1 MPPPGLLVD
10 SVQERNIEC
19 NAHKQERK
27 AACGAGRRPV
37 REATL
42 MGRGTRPK
50 PARLA
55 EKLVYIR
62 RALSLSQNGL
72 IKHLRETDDLIREDI
87 SEFERGRREPPLP
100 VLLKYAR
107 AAGVPMD
114 VLVDD
119 ELDLPQKVPA
129 RQKKAK

>member
-1 MPPPGLLVD
+1 
-10 SVQERNIEC
+10 
-19 NAHKQERK
+19 
-27 AACGAGRRPV
+27 
-37 REATL
+37 
-42 MGRGTRPK
+42 MGRGARRK

-55 EKLVYIR
+55 EKLVCIR
-62 RALSLSQNGL
+62 MALGLSQNGL

-107 AAGVPMD
+107 AAGVTME

-119 ELDLPQKVPA
+119 GLNLP
-129 RQKKAK
+129 KKLPVRAKKK

>member
-1 MPPPGLLVD
+1 
-10 SVQERNIEC
+10 
-19 NAHKQERK
+19 
-27 AACGAGRRPV
+27 
-37 REATL
+37 
-42 MGRGTRPK
+42 MGRGTRPR

-55 EKLVYIR
+55 EKLVCIR
-62 RALSLSQNGL
+62 TALGLSQNGL
-72 IKHLRETDDLIREDI
+72 IKHLREADDLIREDI

-119 ELDLPQKVPA
+119 ELNLPE
-129 RQKKAK
+129 KKAK